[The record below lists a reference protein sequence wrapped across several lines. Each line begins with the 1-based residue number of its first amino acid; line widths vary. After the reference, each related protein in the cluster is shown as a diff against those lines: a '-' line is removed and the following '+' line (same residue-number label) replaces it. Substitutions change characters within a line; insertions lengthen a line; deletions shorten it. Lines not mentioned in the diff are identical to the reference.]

1 MPTQGDYSNPCP
13 ISQEKGT
20 TVQLASRKNVII
32 WTTTIATVLLGLSI
46 YQSTNKMP
54 HSVTLATHDSFVMTK
69 SQIADFEQTTG
80 FDLTLVRAGDAG
92 SLTNRLILT
101 KSAPIADVVF
111 GIDNTFAGRA
121 TDADIIDGKLS
132 PTDFGDVCMNY
143 DKLWFAHHGIS
154 APHTVNDLVK
164 PLYKNLAVVENPN
177 TSSTGLAFL
186 AATIDKFGVNGW
198 QTYWKQLKSNGV
210 KVTDGWET
218 AYYTEFSGYS
228 GKGEYPIVLS
238 YAASPA
244 DEIDGDG
251 SSRTAVIDDGCF
263 RQTEYVGV
271 LAGAK
276 NPQGAQAVIDYLLSP
291 TFQATFPTAMY
302 MYPYVPGTVIPA
314 AWRNNT
320 SVASHTYGDQLDI
333 TANRKEWLK
342 TWSAIFE

>member
-1 MPTQGDYSNPCP
+1 
-13 ISQEKGT
+13 
-20 TVQLASRKNVII
+20 VQLASRKNVII
-32 WTTTIATVLLGLSI
+32 WTTAIATVLLGLSI
-46 YQSTNKMP
+46 YQSANKTP
-54 HSVTLATHDSFVMTK
+54 NAVTLVTHDSFVMTK
-69 SQIADFEQTTG
+69 SQVADFEQATG
-80 FDLTLVRAGDAG
+80 FDLTLVKAGDAG

-121 TDADIIDGKLS
+121 TDAGIIDGKLS

-154 APHTVNDLVK
+154 APQTVSDLVK

-177 TSSTGLAFL
+177 TSSTGLSFL
-186 AATIDKFGVNGW
+186 AATIDKFGANGW

-218 AYYTEFSGYS
+218 AYYTEFSGSS

-244 DEIDGDG
+244 DEID
-251 SSRTAVIDDGCF
+251 SNELSRTAAINDGCF
-263 RQTEYVGV
+263 RQTEYAGV

-276 NPQGAQAVIDYLLSP
+276 NPQGAHAVIDYLLSP

-302 MYPYVPGTVIPA
+302 MYPYVPGTMIPA
-314 AWRNNT
+314 TWKKNT
-320 SVASHTYGDQLDI
+320 AVASHTYGDQLDI
-333 TANRKEWLK
+333 NAKRKEWLK
-342 TWSAIFE
+342 AWSAIFE